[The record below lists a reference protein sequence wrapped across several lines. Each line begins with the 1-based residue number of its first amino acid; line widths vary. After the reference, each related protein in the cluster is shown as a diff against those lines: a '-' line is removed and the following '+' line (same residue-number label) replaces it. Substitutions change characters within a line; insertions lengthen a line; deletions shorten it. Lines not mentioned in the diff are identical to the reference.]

1 MAMIDADKL
10 KQQLEAW
17 QIAAALLAIA
27 QQASDKASLRGDF
40 AQAER
45 LFAVARDAAQSHEE
59 KATLLAMRVEV
70 LVYQAEHPDA

>member
-1 MAMIDADKL
+1 MIDADKL

-17 QIAAALLAIA
+17 QVAAALMAMS
-27 QQASDKASLRGDF
+27 QQASDKAALRGDQ

-45 LFAVARDAAQSHEE
+45 LFEVAQEAARSHEE

-70 LVYQAEHPDA
+70 LVYQAEHPDE